1 MTMWVIATFVAFF
14 VKGVCGFAN
23 TLVFTSILSYG
34 TANANISPTE
44 LLIGYPMNLLMT
56 WNNRKELKTK
66 VWLPLSLL
74 VLFGS
79 IPGAFILKNVDAG
92 IIKVFFGLVVSVLGV
107 QMFLQEYQHKTTK
120 PSKITM
126 LIMGIVGGMLC
137 GLFGVG
143 AMLGVCVTRMTDTMT
158 EFKGNV
164 SMVFAVE
171 NTIRLITYA
180 VLGLFA
186 MSAIRTAMILIV
198 IALIGM
204 FAGMQCS
211 KFMKDT
217 TVKKIVIIL
226 LILSGISLIIQ
237 NI

>member
-34 TANANISPTE
+34 TANVNISPTE

-56 WNNRKELKTK
+56 WNKRKELKTRI
-66 VWLPLSLL
+66 WLPMSLL
-74 VLFGS
+74 VLLGS
-79 IPGAFILKNVDAG
+79 IPGAFILKNIDAG
-92 IIKVFFGLVVSVLGV
+92 IIKVFFGIVVIVLGI
-107 QMFLQEYQHKTTK
+107 QMFLQEYQHKTSN
-120 PSKITM
+120 PSKATI
-126 LIMGIVGGMLC
+126 LIIGIFGGILC

-143 AMLGVCVTRMTDTMT
+143 VTRMTDTSS
-158 EFKGNV
+158 EFKGNI
-164 SMVFAVE
+164 SAVFSVE
-171 NTIRLITYA
+171 NTTRLITYGL
-180 VLGLFA
+180 LGLFTA
-186 MSAIRTAMILIV
+186 SAIHT
-198 IALIGM
+198 ALILLLVALLAM
-204 FAGMQCS
+204 FLGMQCS

-226 LILSGISLIIQ
+226 LILSGISLIVQ